1 MWNNFL
7 TFIDEIL
14 PKGDR
19 LLMLTSGSI
28 GGWATWA
35 FGENFDVKV
44 GYLFFIVMVD
54 YLTGNMAAFKTG
66 EWCSKTG
73 FTGVTKKIFIFFMVA
88 VAHSLDV
95 LIGMGDIMR
104 NAVIIA
110 YAANEIASIIENASK
125 LGFYIPPIIS
135 RGLKAVQQKQ
145 ENLFKGD
152 DVK

>member
-7 TFIDEIL
+7 MFCDEVL
-14 PKGDR
+14 PRGDKA
-19 LLMLTSGSI
+19 LMLISGSI

-44 GYLFFIVMVD
+44 GYLFFIVVID
-54 YLTGNMAAFKTG
+54 YLTGNAAAFKTG

-73 FTGVTKKIFIFFMVA
+73 FTGITKKIFVFFMVA
-88 VAHSLDV
+88 IAHSLDV
-95 LIGMGDIMR
+95 LVGMGDIMR

-110 YAANEIASIIENASK
+110 YAANEIASIIENADK
-125 LGFYIPPIIS
+125 LGMYIPAVI
-135 RGLKAVQQKQ
+135 RNGLKAVQSKQ
-145 ENLFKGD
+145 EKLFKGD

>member
-7 TFIDEIL
+7 SFINEIL
-14 PKGDR
+14 PKGDKAI
-19 LLMLTSGSI
+19 MLISGSV

-44 GYLFFIVMVD
+44 GYLFFIVIID
-54 YLTGNMAAFKTG
+54 YLTGNAAAFKTG

-73 FTGVTKKIFIFFMVA
+73 FTGITKKIFVFFMVA
-88 VAHSLDV
+88 IAHSLDV
-95 LIGMGDIMR
+95 LVGMGDIMR

-110 YAANEIASIIENASK
+110 YAANEIASIIENADK
-125 LGFYIPPIIS
+125 LGMYIPAVI
-135 RGLKAVQQKQ
+135 RNGLKAVQSKQ
-145 ENLFKGD
+145 EKLFKGD